1 MISVDISL
9 LYQMAAFLIMLYILT
24 KLIFKPIIALLEE
37 RKEKTEGTFA
47 GAAAVEAEIA
57 DGNAAFEKR
66 IKDAELKAQ
75 DERAAIR
82 QTALDEQKEFI
93 EETREG
99 LQSDLVK
106 VKEELLG
113 EKNAVL
119 ETLILEAPKI
129 SKVIAEKMLERA
141 LPLLIL
147 VFAMLLPTIAFAS
160 SDGGGNNDMLWKVIN
175 FIVLIIGV
183 GFLWKKVI
191 KGLLINRAKDIE
203 TKLAEAEVKRL
214 EAEKLLAEY
223 KQKESGFAALISEAE
238 ARIKKD
244 IEFEKEKI
252 RGEAAVM
259 IEKLKAQA
267 RFTTEE
273 EIKRARRE
281 IKAEAADVAM
291 EMAMKIINREIRPDD
306 QDRLV
311 KTYIDKMR
319 LN

>member
-1 MISVDISL
+1 MIKIDISL
-9 LYQMAAFLIMLYILT
+9 LYQMAAFLVMLFILT
-24 KLIFKPIIALLEE
+24 RLIFKPILALLEE
-37 RKEKTEGTFA
+37 RKEKTQGTFE

-66 IKDAELKAQ
+66 IKDAEHKAQ

-82 QTALDEQKEFI
+82 QAALDEQKAFI
-93 EETREG
+93 EETRTG
-99 LQSDLVK
+99 LQGDLAK

-113 EKNAVL
+113 EKNTVL
-119 ETLILEAPKI
+119 ETLILEAPKL
-129 SKVIAEKMLERA
+129 SRVIAEKMLERT

-147 VFAMLLPTIAFAS
+147 AFAVLLPTIAFAS
-160 SDGGGNNDMLWKVIN
+160 DGGDSGMKWKVIN
-175 FIVLIIGV
+175 FIVLIIAV
-183 GFLWKKVI
+183 GIIWKKII
-191 KGLLINRAKDIE
+191 KGALINRAKDIE
-203 TKLAEAEVKRL
+203 TKLAEAELKRL

-244 IEFEKEKI
+244 IETEKAKI
-252 RGEAAVM
+252 KDEAAQMV
-259 IEKLKAQA
+259 EKLKAQA
-267 RFTTEE
+267 RFTSEE
-273 EIKRARRE
+273 EIRRVRRE
-281 IKAEAADVAM
+281 LKKEAADIAM
-291 EMAMKIINREIRPDD
+291 EMAMEIINREIRPDD